1 MKKKN
6 RKLAV
11 ILLTGTLL
19 MGVSACGKE
28 PRVDKNLISNSDDAK
43 RIVNM
48 FTPMEK
54 SNPNAENSAR
64 TAQELTV
71 IAAEKAL
78 GVQVEYR
85 TYTAENHQEKTYDE
99 VLVDRA
105 RNNMDDI
112 YLLNPDT
119 LMLLGSEGH
128 LADLSGLEN
137 AKNLREVVL
146 VANTIDGKLVG
157 IPQEVAAYG
166 LFVNKDMF
174 DRYHL
179 ELPNTPE
186 EFLEC
191 CRVFKENGIETPV
204 GANRWWLETFV
215 LAQGFADLYNGGNTE
230 AEIDAINSGEAKI
243 SDYMRPG
250 FEFLKEMIDKGY
262 IDAEKAYVDRKSV
275 V

>member
-85 TYTAENHQEKTYDE
+85 TYTAENHQEKTYED
-99 VLVDRA
+99 
-105 RNNMDDI
+105 
-112 YLLNPDT
+112 
-119 LMLLGSEGH
+119 
-128 LADLSGLEN
+128 
-137 AKNLREVVL
+137 
-146 VANTIDGKLVG
+146 
-157 IPQEVAAYG
+157 
-166 LFVNKDMF
+166 
-174 DRYHL
+174 
-179 ELPNTPE
+179 
-186 EFLEC
+186 
-191 CRVFKENGIETPV
+191 
-204 GANRWWLETFV
+204 
-215 LAQGFADLYNGGNTE
+215 
-230 AEIDAINSGEAKI
+230 
-243 SDYMRPG
+243 
-250 FEFLKEMIDKGY
+250 
-262 IDAEKAYVDRKSV
+262 
-275 V
+275 

>member
-78 GVQVEYR
+78 GRLQDAYMR
-85 TYTAENHQEKTYDE
+85 LQA
-99 VLVDRA
+99 
-105 RNNMDDI
+105 
-112 YLLNPDT
+112 LNPAEKSTEMVPD
-119 LMLLGSEGH
+119 LMAKCYEALDDDLNTPNVISVLFEAVKIINSAADGLVRLDAGDIARLKELFDVMLGEILGIRLESVGSSSDSEAYKGAVDLLMEIR
-128 LADLSGLEN
+128 AN
-137 AKNLREVVL
+137 AKQAKDWTTSDLIR
-146 VANTIDGKLVG
+146 DKL
-157 IPQEVAAYG
+157 AALG
-166 LFVNKDMF
+166 FSVKD
-174 DRYHL
+174 
-179 ELPNTPE
+179 T
-186 EFLEC
+186 
-191 CRVFKENGIETPV
+191 KNGVE
-204 GANRWWLETFV
+204 W
-215 LAQGFADLYNGGNTE
+215 
-230 AEIDAINSGEAKI
+230 
-243 SDYMRPG
+243 
-250 FEFLKEMIDKGY
+250 
-262 IDAEKAYVDRKSV
+262 SV
-275 V
+275 K